1 MKTVFNDR
9 STGQP
14 LLYGEL
20 PEDFS
25 PEASASIRQYPVNQI
40 LYIEARAV
48 KGGCTIGYHSGDTY
62 LYEKKKLADP
72 FGFAPKQA
80 AQNDSG
86 FWIATPRTLEEDLD
100 MAAASL
106 LNKRVSARAYYDI
119 SETLKNK
126 GRKEFDRQVNS
137 FREELQM
144 AMSIAS
150 MSVANIIRNYLF
162 DGGLGIYEDDGKL
175 VAVCLFRVGVEM
187 DTMLGQGIYENIT
200 GEPFGQA
207 DSSRV
212 DIANATWNIPYVTY
226 MISDSKE
233 DLKTFLT
240 FADSADLSSE
250 VIAYRDQLAMQV
262 RQFQMQKA
270 QMDNMQ
276 TQAQISNMFAMQQQQ
291 FASMDRMRDTMSRDL
306 DQWRAGQAQMRQQMD
321 ARFAPSNTGF
331 ESNDDRIQRW
341 RHESM
346 MGVETYERDD
356 GSTVEFTNRADR
368 VFENNLTSTSHFG
381 TEHYYDD
388 YVPDGWH
395 ELKKK

>member
-1 MKTVFNDR
+1 MKTVIKDR
-9 STGQP
+9 NSGQP
-14 LLYGEL
+14 LLTCEL
-20 PEDFS
+20 PEDFKT
-25 PEASASIRQYPVNQI
+25 EGVAQLRQYPVNQI
-40 LYIEARAV
+40 LHIDARAV
-48 KGGCTIGYHSGDTY
+48 KGNCSINYLTGETY
-62 LYEKKKLADP
+62 LYEKKKLP
-72 FGFAPKQA
+72 NLFGMMNRQSAR
-80 AQNDSG
+80 NDSG
-86 FWIATPRTLEEDLD
+86 FWYATPRSLAEDLD
-100 MAAASL
+100 ATAASI
-106 LNKRVSARAYYDI
+106 LNKRIEAKAYYDL
-119 SETLKNK
+119 SQTLKIK
-126 GRKEFDRQVNS
+126 AQKEFDRQMNS
-137 FREELQM
+137 FREELQA

-162 DGGLGIYEDDGKL
+162 DGGLGIYEDEGKL
-175 VAVCLFRVGVEM
+175 IAVCLFRVGVEM

-200 GEPFGQA
+200 GEAFGQA

-226 MISDSKE
+226 MITDNKD
-233 DLKTFLT
+233 DLKTFLA
-240 FADSADLSSE
+240 FADSADLSQE
-250 VIAYRDQLAMQV
+250 VITYRDQLALQV

-276 TQAQISNMFAMQQQQ
+276 TQAQINNAFAMQQQQ
-291 FASMDRMRDTMSRDL
+291 FASMDRMRDSMSRDL
-306 DQWRAGQAQMRQQMD
+306 DQWRAGQTQMRQQMD
-321 ARFAPSNTGF
+321 ARFTPSNSGF
-331 ESNDDRIQRW
+331 ESSDDRIQRW